1 MSDCG
6 CEFEAKDE
14 AQKKVLI
21 WLLLINLSMFF
32 AEFGAG
38 ILVQS
43 TALISD
49 SLDMFADAAVYSIG
63 LYAVGRAASVKSK
76 AALFSGIAQILLAL
90 FAMQEVVRR
99 FVEGGSPDPVFM
111 IGVGSMALVANVI
124 CLKLISKH
132 RDGDVNMRA
141 SWIFSV
147 NDVIANTGVIIG
159 GILVYLLDNRMPD
172 LVVGAIIGFIV
183 LRGGVR
189 IILEARK
196 EMRTE

>member
-14 AQKKVLI
+14 AQKKALI
-21 WLLLINLSMFF
+21 WLLFINLSMFF

-63 LYAVGRAASVKSK
+63 LYAVGRAATVKSK
-76 AALFSGIAQILLAL
+76 TALFSGIAQILLAL

-111 IGVGSMALVANVI
+111 IGVGGMALVANVI

-183 LRGGVR
+183 LRGGIR

-196 EMRTE
+196 EMRKE